1 MSDPTVT
8 TETRGHVALIGL
20 NRPQKLNSFTR
31 EMLRALGEA
40 YTRYDEDDAL
50 RCAVL
55 FAHGKDFTAG
65 LDLADVA
72 PVIESGEPVW
82 PAGGV
87 DPWAIDGRGLVKP
100 IVAAMQGRVF
110 TLGIELA
117 LASDVRLCSEDATF
131 AQLEI
136 ARGIFPFGGATFRG
150 PEQLGWGNA
159 MRFLLTAEPF
169 DATEAL
175 RIGLV
180 QEVVPRGA
188 LLDRS
193 VAIAERIAAQAPLGV
208 RATLASARKARI
220 EGQAASIQALR
231 PEIVR
236 LMKSE
241 DAREGVR
248 SFLERRPGRFVGR

>member
-231 PEIVR
+231 PKIVR